1 MITMAKYNNQATL
14 DLMKQLTDSD
24 KRACCF
30 IYQYQLLT
38 ERQIYDA
45 NYNELSYDDFLE
57 AELERL
63 MAIGLIERD
72 KNNNDYLY
80 LTTAGVNVV
89 REVLELADNKI
100 TTKNQMLERNYY
112 RASKLRPKPQNLHR
126 QAVLNQSVRF
136 IENGLKQRGGVNIAF
151 KSNLIGINKDDIQFT
166 YKYIDQRHIDD
177 KAKYLQYL
185 KPHGAFVG
193 KKDGVINIQSIMVL
207 DSHMNDLL
215 IKSILNKYV
224 KAHIESPI
232 YNANHQETLYFLAD
246 DANKPCFETYL
257 SRVKEEYEKE
267 TFKIELVTSYELF
280 GKINQNLI

>member
-1 MITMAKYNNQATL
+1 MAKYNNQPTL
-14 DLMKQLTDSD
+14 DLMKQLTKED
-24 KRACCF
+24 KRACCL

-38 ERQIYDA
+38 ARQIYDA
-45 NYNELSYDDFLE
+45 NYSQQSYDDFLDGV
-57 AELERL
+57 LERL
-63 MAIGLIERD
+63 IGVGVIERD
-72 KNNNDYLY
+72 KNNNDYIY

-166 YKYIDQRHIDD
+166 YKYIDQRHLDNG
-177 KAKYLQYL
+177 AKYLQHL
-185 KPHGAFVG
+185 KPHGAFIG
-193 KKDGVINIQSIMVL
+193 KKDGIINIQSIIVL
-207 DSHMNDLL
+207 DNHMNDLL

-224 KAHIESPI
+224 KAHIESSS
-232 YNANHQETLYFLAD
+232 YNPNHQETLYFLAD
-246 DANKPCFETYL
+246 DNNKPCFETYL

-267 TFKIELVTSYELF
+267 TFKIELVTPYELF
-280 GKINQNLI
+280 GKINRNLI